1 MRGEQPDDRERA
13 RVCSA
18 AGQHAGAWLGAV
30 PVSDRLRALPRHFQ
44 LALCMRLGAPISDL
58 AELPRPAR
66 CACGAAHDEG
76 GWHPSSC
83 RQGNRGGAWTVRH
96 DALQWALIWVLRRLR
111 GHVAAVGKMDM
122 FGSAARAEAG
132 RALHA
137 DIVAY
142 HWRSP
147 GRHLWV
153 DVAITTP
160 DTREALAAGSRDVP
174 GTAARLRELKK
185 HRKYGA
191 TVDRVG
197 GCFRAGVMERFGA
210 VGDDLQAM
218 VRGACGDLDRD
229 RGEEDWAFSA
239 PSQVTYYMQHLVMA
253 GVMADA
259 AMVDGAIE
267 RDVYCRR
274 DPEELRGG

>member
-1 MRGEQPDDRERA
+1 M
-13 RVCSA
+13 
-18 AGQHAGAWLGAV
+18 
-30 PVSDRLRALPRHFQ
+30 
-44 LALCMRLGAPISDL
+44 
-58 AELPRPAR
+58 
-66 CACGAAHDEG
+66 
-76 GWHPSSC
+76 
-83 RQGNRGGAWTVRH
+83 
-96 DALQWALIWVLRRLR
+96 
-111 GHVAAVGKMDM
+111 
-122 FGSAARAEAG
+122 
-132 RALHA
+132 ALHA